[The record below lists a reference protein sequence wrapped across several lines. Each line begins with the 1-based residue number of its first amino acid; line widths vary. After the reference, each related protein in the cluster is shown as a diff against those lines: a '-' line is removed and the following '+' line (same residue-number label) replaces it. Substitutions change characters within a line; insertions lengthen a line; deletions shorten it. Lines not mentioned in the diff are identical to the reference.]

1 MSYVLNRYNGSQL
14 MVLDDATL
22 DNSTSINLIG
32 RNYTGYGSIQNENF
46 LYLLENFA
54 NSSEP
59 LRPLSGQLWY
69 NSTTKTLKL
78 YDGAIWKSASSA
90 NVGLTPPTAGEG
102 DFWFNTAI
110 NQLNVY
116 SAGVWK
122 VIGPEGVAGYGD
134 TKIVGI
140 ELTDTNVLK
149 HPALL
154 VKVDGTVE
162 AVFSSVRYEIADS
175 NAIVGF
181 KILERGIN
189 VPSDSFFGGNL
200 RGNADTATA
209 LKNSPKINGFVFTGT
224 SDITIKSSTVG
235 ALNKGAYIIGS
246 NFDGSIERTW
256 SIDAGPEARP
266 GKIVARDA
274 TGSFVAAGIT
284 ATTVVADTFNGKII
298 SPAGATSEFDLIKAN
313 TIIGGFLAGN
323 ADTANTLKTARAIN
337 GVTFNGSTD
346 ITITAAAE
354 TLSGTRINSTVV
366 DSALQ
371 SVGRLNS
378 LEVADPG
385 VAIGNTNNLHL
396 FVDSNKSKI
405 LSNKNLQMSITDTA
419 GIGGLSTLELQPGS
433 APLSGDEANPT
444 VVPTGAWNVGS
455 LSRRF
460 NKVYSAVSD
469 TATLKVDNIVPST
482 PAATSVTVATDL
494 IVSGNFIVNG
504 TTTTINSTQT
514 TIHDLVVTLAKGS
527 ANPTAANGAG
537 IEIDGAGATLTYTVA
552 GNKWNIN
559 KDLDAGTNN
568 FITTG
573 AFVGT
578 ATSARY
584 ADLAENYV
592 ADAQYQPGEVVEFG
606 GDFEVTI
613 ASDGTTRVAGV
624 VSTNPAHLMNSDCQG
639 QYVIAVALQGRV
651 PVKVRGEIR
660 KGDML
665 IAAGN
670 GYARR
675 TTNPQLGTI
684 IGKALENFDGIEGVI
699 EVVVGRI

>member
-14 MVLDDATL
+14 LVLDDGTL

-54 NSSEP
+54 NTAAP

-78 YDGAIWKSASSA
+78 YDGAEWKSASSA
-90 NVGLTPPTAGEG
+90 NVGVAPPTAGEG
-102 DFWFNTAI
+102 DFWFNTTI

-116 SAGVWK
+116 SGSTWK
-122 VIGPEGVAGYGD
+122 VIGPEAVAGYGD

-140 ELTDTNVLK
+140 ELTDINVLK

-154 VKVDGTVE
+154 VKVNGIVE
-162 AVFSSVRYEIADS
+162 AVFSETRYEIANS

-181 KILERGIN
+181 STLERGIN
-189 VPSDSFFGGNL
+189 VPLDSFFGGNL

-209 LKNSPKINGFVFTGT
+209 LKNSPKINGFIFTGT
-224 SDITIKSSTVG
+224 NDVTIKSPTIG

-256 SIDAGPEARP
+256 SIDAGPESRA
-266 GKIVARDA
+266 GKIVARDSA
-274 TGSFVAAGIT
+274 GGFAAVGIT
-284 ATTVVADTFNGKII
+284 ATTITADTFNGKII
-298 SPAGATSEFDLIKAN
+298 SPTGITSEFDLIKAN

-323 ADTANTLKTARAIN
+323 ADTANTLKTARTIN
-337 GVTFNGSTD
+337 GVSFNGSTD
-346 ITITAAAE
+346 VIITAAAE
-354 TLSGTRINSTVV
+354 TLTGTRIKSTVV
-366 DSALQ
+366 ESALQ
-371 SVGRLNS
+371 SVGTLNS
-378 LEVADPG
+378 LEVKDSG
-385 VAIGNTNNLHL
+385 ISIGNTNNLNL

-405 LSNKNLQMSITDTA
+405 VSNKNLQITILDTA
-419 GIGGLSTLELQPGS
+419 GIGGQSTVEFQPGS
-433 APLSGDEANPT
+433 TPLSGDASTPT
-444 VVPTGAWNVGS
+444 LLPSGSWNIGS
-455 LSRRF
+455 ISRRF
-460 NKVYSAVSD
+460 NQIYTAISD
-469 TATLKVDNIVPST
+469 ATTLKVDSIVPST

-494 IVSGNFIVNG
+494 IVSGNFTVNG

-514 TIHDLVVTLAKGS
+514 AIHDLVVTLAKGA

-568 FITTG
+568 FITSG
-573 AFVGT
+573 AFQGT

-592 ADAQYQPGEVVEFG
+592 SDAQYEPGEVLEFG
-606 GDFEVTI
+606 GEFEVTI
-613 ASDGTTRVAGV
+613 ASDSTAKVAGV
-624 VSTNPAHLMNSDCQG
+624 VSTNPAHLMNSDCEG
-639 QYVIAVALQGRV
+639 QYVVAVALQGRV

-665 IAAGN
+665 IAAGS
-670 GYARR
+670 GFARR
-675 TTNPQLGTI
+675 TTTPQLGTI
-684 IGKALENFDGIEGVI
+684 IGKALEDFDGIEGVI

>member
-14 MVLDDATL
+14 LVLDDGAL

-54 NSSEP
+54 NTAAP

-78 YDGAIWKSASSA
+78 YDGAEWKSASSA
-90 NVGLTPPTAGEG
+90 NLGVTPPTAGEG
-102 DFWFNTAI
+102 DFWFNTTI

-116 SAGVWK
+116 SGGAWK

-162 AVFSSVRYEIADS
+162 AVFSATRYEIASS

-181 KILERGIN
+181 STLERGIN
-189 VPSDSFFGGNL
+189 VPANSFFGGNL

-209 LKNSPKINGFVFTGT
+209 LKNSPKINGFIFTGEN
-224 SDITIKSSTVG
+224 DVTIKSPTIG

-256 SIDAGPEARP
+256 SIDAGPESRA

-274 TGSFVAAGIT
+274 TGSFAAVGIT
-284 ATTVVADTFNGKII
+284 ATTITADTFNGKIV
-298 SPAGATSEFDLIKAN
+298 SPTGVTSEFDTLTAN

-323 ADTANTLKTARAIN
+323 ADTANTLKTARTIN
-337 GVTFNGSTD
+337 GVPFNGSAD

-354 TLSGTRINSTVV
+354 TLTGTQIKSTVI

-371 SVGRLNS
+371 SVGTLNS
-378 LEVADPG
+378 LEVKDSG
-385 VAIGNTNNLHL
+385 ISIGNTNNLNL

-405 LSNKNLQMSITDTA
+405 VSNKNLQITILDTA
-419 GIGGLSTLELQPGS
+419 GIGGQSTLEFQPGS
-433 APLSGDEANPT
+433 APLLGDAPTPTLLPSGTWNI
-444 VVPTGAWNVGS
+444 GAS
-455 LSRRF
+455 SRRF
-460 NKVYSAVSD
+460 NQIYTVISNA
-469 TATLKVDNIVPST
+469 TTLKVDSIAPST

-494 IVSGNFIVNG
+494 IVSGNFTVNG

-514 TIHDLVVTLAKGS
+514 TINDLVVTLAKGA

-552 GNKWNIN
+552 GNKWNVN

-568 FITTG
+568 FITSG
-573 AFVGT
+573 AFQGT

-592 ADAQYQPGEVVEFG
+592 SDAQYEPGEVLEFG

-613 ASDGTTRVAGV
+613 ARDATVKVAGV
-624 VSTNPAHLMNSDCQG
+624 VSTNPAHLMNSDCEG
-639 QYVIAVALQGRV
+639 QYVVAVALQGRV

-665 IAAGN
+665 IAAG
-670 GYARR
+670 GGFARR

-684 IGKALENFDGIEGVI
+684 IGKALEDFDGIEGVI